1 MNKQEFAALAKI
13 KEEQI
18 NDEDYA
24 VIEFV
29 YARHPAI
36 KSKQDIVNIW
46 KLPAG
51 MMIIRDMVETAKTYE
66 LIEREMIRHMDLM
79 NRAKKAIEDLKLGRD
94 QDVRTYILNYLNN

>member
-1 MNKQEFAALAKI
+1 MNKQEFSALAKI
-13 KEEQI
+13 KEEEI

-29 YARHPAI
+29 YSRHPAI

-46 KLPAG
+46 KLSNG

-66 LIEREMIRHMDLM
+66 LIERKMIHHMDLM
-79 NRAKKAIEDLKLGRD
+79 NRAKKAIEDLKLGHD
-94 QDVRTYILNYLNN
+94 QDVNFYLQNYLN